1 MYHDIGN
8 GMMISLMFLLRESIL
23 GLGGYESSRQCF
35 FFFIFCEVCWLATNI
50 VSACMGASYNIT
62 RFSYS
67 ILVDIGLLTTYDHII
82 ILNLFIWFYIDIIVI
97 CTIDNLLNAFT
108 NTLFLYIYLPNIGLY
123 WCYIHIDLA
132 FCNPLGSNIKPSW
145 KYLHVMSRYINIL
158 QNAI

>member
-62 RFSYS
+62 RYSYS
-67 ILVDIGLLTTYDHII
+67 ILVDIGLFTTYDHII
-82 ILNLFIWFYIDIIVI
+82 ILNLFILVI
-97 CTIDNLLNAFT
+97 
-108 NTLFLYIYLPNIGLY
+108 Y
-123 WCYIHIDLA
+123 
-132 FCNPLGSNIKPSW
+132 
-145 KYLHVMSRYINIL
+145 
-158 QNAI
+158 

>member
-82 ILNLFIWFYIDIIVI
+82 ILNLFIWLYIDIIVI
-97 CTIDNLLNAFT
+97 CTIDNFVECLYQYLIFIHLFTQHWFVLVLYTHRSSLL
-108 NTLFLYIYLPNIGLY
+108 
-123 WCYIHIDLA
+123 
-132 FCNPLGSNIKPSW
+132 
-145 KYLHVMSRYINIL
+145 
-158 QNAI
+158 

>member
-67 ILVDIGLLTTYDHII
+67 ILVDIGLFTTYDHII
-82 ILNLFIWFYIDIIVI
+82 ILNLFILVIYWYHCDMYNWQFCWMPLPIPYFYTFIYPTLVCIGVI
-97 CTIDNLLNAFT
+97 YT
-108 NTLFLYIYLPNIGLY
+108 
-123 WCYIHIDLA
+123 
-132 FCNPLGSNIKPSW
+132 
-145 KYLHVMSRYINIL
+145 
-158 QNAI
+158 